1 MSNVNR
7 ILEDIEKL
15 KNISEKCESGT
26 TRIGFTSEYRQGVDY
41 FKSRMMQAGLTVRED
56 AIGNIY
62 GRLEGE
68 DKTLPVILSGSH
80 LDTVRCAGAYDGICG
95 AVCALEV
102 ARMLKENGIS
112 LRHSYEV
119 IGIIEEEGTRFGQ
132 VLLGSKFIT
141 GDFSQKDLNSII
153 DSDGASLRE
162 VRSKYSNQEFSNT
175 IKKDEEIAAF
185 IELHDEQGPVLE
197 SKGIDIGIVNSIV
210 AISWMTI
217 TVEGFA
223 GHAGT
228 VPMPLRQDAL
238 TASAEMIHRISDY
251 TTTNYPYTATAT
263 IGKIE
268 VLPGSSNC
276 IPSKSTF
283 TIDLRSGLMQNIDF
297 LTAYIKELSDEIAKK
312 YGVNISVQVNS
323 RQCPV
328 NMNTKLQEVL
338 KDSCKELDYSYMD
351 LNSGAGHD
359 SMIMAKHYPTAML
372 FIPCVK
378 GITHNPQEYVNTEF
392 LEKGTNVLYKTIIEL
407 DKKL

>member
-119 IGIIEEEGTRFGQ
+119 IGTIEEEGTRFGQ

-162 VRSKYSNQEFSNT
+162 VRS
-175 IKKDEEIAAF
+175 
-185 IELHDEQGPVLE
+185 
-197 SKGIDIGIVNSIV
+197 
-210 AISWMTI
+210 
-217 TVEGFA
+217 
-223 GHAGT
+223 
-228 VPMPLRQDAL
+228 
-238 TASAEMIHRISDY
+238 
-251 TTTNYPYTATAT
+251 
-263 IGKIE
+263 
-268 VLPGSSNC
+268 
-276 IPSKSTF
+276 
-283 TIDLRSGLMQNIDF
+283 
-297 LTAYIKELSDEIAKK
+297 
-312 YGVNISVQVNS
+312 
-323 RQCPV
+323 
-328 NMNTKLQEVL
+328 
-338 KDSCKELDYSYMD
+338 
-351 LNSGAGHD
+351 
-359 SMIMAKHYPTAML
+359 
-372 FIPCVK
+372 
-378 GITHNPQEYVNTEF
+378 
-392 LEKGTNVLYKTIIEL
+392 
-407 DKKL
+407 